1 MRGSSEFV
9 IPLLQN
15 LSALKYGV
23 AWCLRRH
30 MGLTIYEINVLGIK
44 PTSSIMMINKI
55 VLVHT
60 VEVIVKATKRASS
73 DNKHIHYVDL

>member
-1 MRGSSEFV
+1 
-9 IPLLQN
+9 
-15 LSALKYGV
+15 
-23 AWCLRRH
+23 